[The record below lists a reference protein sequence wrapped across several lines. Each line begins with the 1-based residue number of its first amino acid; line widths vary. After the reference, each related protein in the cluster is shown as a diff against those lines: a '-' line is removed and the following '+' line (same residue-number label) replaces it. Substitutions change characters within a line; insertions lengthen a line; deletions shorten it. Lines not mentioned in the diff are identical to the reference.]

1 MSGEV
6 THVAPSYVHLV
17 GRTELYAAH
26 PRIQADSTFVPSTE
40 FGSNRVADG
49 HSPHSSHSFPRLGD
63 GAMSALGWQLEL
75 ISDTAYVRWPVQC
88 TIIGDPYDR
97 QT

>member
-6 THVAPSYVHLV
+6 THVARSYVHLV

-26 PRIQADSTFVPSTE
+26 PRIQADSTFVPSTQ

-49 HSPHSSHSFPRLGD
+49 
-63 GAMSALGWQLEL
+63 Q
-75 ISDTAYVRWPVQC
+75 
-88 TIIGDPYDR
+88 
-97 QT
+97 